1 MKRFSAVKK
10 PGDKKCADT
19 DKRRNLREQKAENG
33 GGRQDEWPRGGEKNE
48 ILRI

>member
-19 DKRRNLREQKAENG
+19 DKKWNLRERKAENG

>member
-1 MKRFSAVKK
+1 MKRFSAVKNR
-10 PGDKKCADT
+10 GDKKCT
-19 DKRRNLREQKAENG
+19 DIDKKWNLRERKAKNG